1 MSGKFAV
8 GQRVRIIRVD
18 DIPYGLKY
26 SFLESIIDK
35 TGIIQEDNS
44 QLSNYI
50 VCLDEDGRLIS
61 LSENALEEV
70 DQGKT

>member
-1 MSGKFAV
+1 MSGKFSV

-26 SFLESIIDK
+26 SFLEAIIDK

-44 QLSNYI
+44 QLSRYI

-61 LSENALEEV
+61 LSENALEKVE
-70 DQGKT
+70 

>member
-1 MSGKFAV
+1 MSTKFTV

-26 SFLESIIDK
+26 SFLEAIIDK
-35 TGIIQEDNS
+35 TGIIQEDDP
-44 QLSNYI
+44 QLSRYI
-50 VCLDEDGRLIS
+50 VCLDEGGTLIS

-70 DQGKT
+70 EREKA